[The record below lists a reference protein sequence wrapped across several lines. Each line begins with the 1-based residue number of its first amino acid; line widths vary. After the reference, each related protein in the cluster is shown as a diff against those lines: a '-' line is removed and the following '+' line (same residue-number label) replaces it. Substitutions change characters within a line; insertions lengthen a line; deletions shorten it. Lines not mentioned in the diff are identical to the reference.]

1 MDARTQGQPPES
13 RSVAELA
20 DEARRLVAERYPQAV
35 GALLGGSAA
44 QGRATAGSDLDV
56 AVLLPDGEAG
66 GREVVRRDGRLA
78 ELFVHTVSDVSAAFE
93 RDRAQRRGTIL
104 FLYAQGLPLLDPG
117 GHVSHVCERA
127 REVLAA
133 GPPPLAPE
141 EWERGRYLLTCF
153 LDDLADASPAARYEQ
168 LALADAVLREAA
180 HLLTAHLGAWNGIGR
195 WLPRRLLGADP
206 VLGEALLAGHRAV
219 AEQADSVRLL
229 EAGAEVL
236 GLCGGP
242 LREGYVQHWGPSA

>member
-1 MDARTQGQPPES
+1 M
-13 RSVAELA
+13 SVVHVGSG
-20 DEARRLVAERYPQAV
+20 RGAV
-35 GALLGGSAA
+35 S
-44 QGRATAGSDLDV
+44 DV
-56 AVLLPDGEAG
+56 AVFLPDGEVG
-66 GREVVRRDGRLA
+66 GREVVRRHGRLA
-78 ELFVHTVSDVSAAFE
+78 ELFVHTVGDVSAAFE
-93 RDRAQRRGTIL
+93 RDRAQRRGTVL

-117 GHVSHVCERA
+117 GHVAHVCERA

-133 GPPPLAPE
+133 GPPLLAPE

-168 LALADAVLREAA
+168 LALADVVLREAA

-206 VLGEALLAGHRAV
+206 VLGGALLTGHRAV

-229 EAGAEVL
+229 EAGAEML

-242 LREGYVQHWGPSA
+242 LREECVQYWGPSA

>member
-1 MDARTQGQPPES
+1 MDAFSPAQELLPFEK
-13 RSVAELA
+13 LA
-20 DEARRLVAERYPQAV
+20 DEARRLVEECYPQAV

-78 ELFVHTVSDVSAAFE
+78 ELFVHTVNDVSAAFE
-93 RDRAQRRGTIL
+93 RDRAQRRGTVL

-117 GHVSHVCERA
+117 GHVSHACERA

-141 EWERGRYLLTCF
+141 E
-153 LDDLADASPAARYEQ
+153 
-168 LALADAVLREAA
+168 
-180 HLLTAHLGAWNGIGR
+180 
-195 WLPRRLLGADP
+195 
-206 VLGEALLAGHRAV
+206 
-219 AEQADSVRLL
+219 
-229 EAGAEVL
+229 
-236 GLCGGP
+236 
-242 LREGYVQHWGPSA
+242 

>member
-1 MDARTQGQPPES
+1 MNGHGCSKPRRTPES
-13 RSVAELA
+13 LSAERLA
-20 DEARRLVAERYPQAV
+20 DEERRLIAERYPQAV

-44 QGRATAGSDLDV
+44 RGRVTAGSDLDV

-66 GREVVRRDGRLA
+66 GREV
-78 ELFVHTVSDVSAAFE
+78 
-93 RDRAQRRGTIL
+93 I
-104 FLYAQGLPLLDPG
+104 
-117 GHVSHVCERA
+117 

-133 GPPPLAPE
+133 GPPALSSAA
-141 EWERGRYLLTCF
+141 WERGRYLLTCF
-153 LDDLADASPAARYEQ
+153 LDDLTDASSASRYEQ
-168 LALADAVLREAA
+168 LALADAVP
-180 HLLTAHLGAWNGIGR
+180 W
-195 WLPRRLLGADP
+195 
-206 VLGEALLAGHRAV
+206 